1 MTFAIGVD
9 LGGTKTAAARVWPD
23 GTVGDVLTAP
33 TPARLGPTAVFD
45 QVAELVRL
53 LDPADAVG
61 IGAAGV
67 VDSLAGRVIHATE
80 TLSGWVG
87 ADIPGQLRSR
97 LDLPAMCPLEVR
109 NDVDAHALGEAWL
122 GAARGHGSMLLVAV
136 GTGVGGSVVLN
147 GRLWTGARS
156 VAGEI
161 GHFPTPGAESDRC
174 ACGRFGHLEGIA
186 AGAAIERYYRYTT
199 GESVGGR
206 EIMVRA
212 EAGEEAALSVVSR
225 AATALGKAIT
235 GLVSFIDPACVVI
248 GGGIAQAGAVWW
260 DPLLKSCH
268 DDLMGIQRDIPIVP
282 AELGPT
288 AAIAGAAPSLRRRRR
303 LTAAGNQK

>member
-1 MTFAIGVD
+1 MTYAIGVD

-23 GTVGDVLTAP
+23 GTIGDVVTAP
-33 TPARLGPTAVFD
+33 TPARVGPAAVFD
-45 QVAELVRL
+45 QVAELVRQ
-53 LDPADAVG
+53 LDPTDAVG
-61 IGAAGV
+61 IGVGAAGV
-67 VDSLAGRVIHATE
+67 VDSRAGRIIYATE
-80 TLSGWVG
+80 TFADWVG

-97 LDLPAMCPLEVR
+97 LDLPPSRPLEVR

-122 GAARGHGSMLLVAV
+122 GAARGRDSMLLVAV

-161 GHFPTPGAESDRC
+161 GHFPTPGAETDRC

-186 AGAAIERYYRYTT
+186 AGPAIERYYRYTT
-199 GESVGGR
+199 GESTGGR
-206 EIMVRA
+206 EIMARA
-212 EAGEEAALSVVSR
+212 EAGEEAALSVVRR

-260 DPLLKSCH
+260 DPLLQSCH
-268 DDLMGIQRDIPIVP
+268 DDLIEIQRDIPIVP
-282 AELGPT
+282 AELGTT
-288 AAIAGAAPSLRRRRR
+288 AAIAGAARAVFDAVGL
-303 LTAAGNQK
+303 